1 MLRWLALIL
10 HLIAIVIW
18 FPGVLNTVMTIE
30 IGMSGGGGLLS
41 FITDS
46 LSQKKALSIVGS
58 VQELFD
64 QKHYFLT
71 FLVFFFAL
79 LVPFAKSLMLSLA
92 LALPKKKIGSL
103 SLKIVRAVSKWA
115 MADVFAVGL
124 AIAFL
129 TFKTNA
135 MVGVRPGNGLYFFAA
150 YVLISTAAAMLCPI
164 HTTASLPA
172 HETSNTD

>member
-1 MLRWLALIL
+1 MLRWIALGL
-10 HLIAIVIW
+10 HIIAIVLW
-18 FPGVLNTVMTIE
+18 FPGVFNTVMTIE
-30 IGMSGGGGLLS
+30 VGMSGGGGLLS

-46 LSQKKALSIVGS
+46 LSQKKALSIIGS
-58 VQELFD
+58 VQELLD

-79 LVPFAKSLMLSLA
+79 FVPFAKSTMLSLA
-92 LALPKKKIGSL
+92 LAVPKKKIGRI
-103 SLKIVRAVSKWA
+103 SLKIVRPVSKWA

-150 YVLISTAAAMLCPI
+150 YVLISTAAAMICPI
-164 HTTASLPA
+164 HTTATSSS
-172 HETSNTD
+172 HEKN